1 MSKKLEIINQVCDRI
16 DAIYYRY
23 ASAFGVT
30 ETELCVLYS
39 LLEHDGEYLQS
50 DIGRDWHCSLQTVHT
65 AIKNMEKKGLIDLIC
80 QTGNKKNKYIH
91 LTETGKELSNR
102 IMVPLLDAEEKA
114 FDMLSKEEQ
123 DILIPLWQKYAN
135 ALDTAIGRITRQ
147 AEEHSL

>member
-65 AIKNMEKKGLIDLIC
+65 AIKNMEKKGLIELIC

-114 FDMLSKEEQ
+114 FDMLSEEEQ